1 MNKIDLKQIQNS
13 VKIGDNCYSSDPNL
27 VEDSIFYDNGEA
39 VGFYIRALPEKMQA
53 YANIANAE
61 LLSDRVPKQ
70 EMSRGPQGSKKDKL
84 ERARAGV
91 NLVTQYSAI
100 LGSVPPNPHMRR
112 NYPTRSS
119 VHRVQSAKN
128 CGAKKMK
135 WWQWLCMQDELV
147 LEPSAVNPGTIAE
160 HAPLPYKN
168 NKFVKAMFRLCSES
182 ESLIQ
187 QICPDLY
194 ERQENAVLENVP
206 PEWRFSKLF
215 TSSISNFNIAAQ
227 YHRDTANLKGCVN
240 VIITKRKNC
249 NGGNLNVPDYDLT
262 VDSCDN
268 SILVY
273 PAWKNIHG
281 VTPIDPLSRDGYR
294 NSLIFYALK
303 SFSGR

>member
-53 YANIANAE
+53 YASIANAE

-100 LGSVPPNPHMRR
+100 LGSVPPKPHMRR

-128 CGAKKMK
+128 
-135 WWQWLCMQDELV
+135 
-147 LEPSAVNPGTIAE
+147 
-160 HAPLPYKN
+160 
-168 NKFVKAMFRLCSES
+168 FVKAMFRLCSES

-194 ERQENAVLENVP
+194 ERQKNAVLENVP

-249 NGGNLNVPDYDLT
+249 HGGNLNVPDYDLT

-281 VTPIDPLSRDGYR
+281 VTPIVPLSRDGYR